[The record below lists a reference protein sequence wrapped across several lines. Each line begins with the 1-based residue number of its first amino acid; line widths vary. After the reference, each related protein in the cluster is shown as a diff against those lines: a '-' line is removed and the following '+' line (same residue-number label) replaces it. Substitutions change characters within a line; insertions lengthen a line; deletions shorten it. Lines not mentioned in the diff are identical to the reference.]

1 MCGCPLYINGAGM
14 KACLPKVF
22 ETYKTMLPTSS
33 INCIVAAMLGLC
45 LGLSVGFTMAAW
57 RTAEGI
63 KRLGNAGMSRALG
76 LPALFI
82 WDFIPRFYGVL
93 PYLTI
98 GYGQPI
104 LKYNFAMPFYFYGFM

>member
-1 MCGCPLYINGAGM
+1 M

-22 ETYKTMLPTSS
+22 ETYKTMLPTTS

-57 RTAEGI
+57 LTAEGI

-82 WDFIPRFYGVL
+82 YLGFCPSLLWGFTVLDNWVRTTDFKV
-93 PYLTI
+93 
-98 GYGQPI
+98 
-104 LKYNFAMPFYFYGFM
+104 